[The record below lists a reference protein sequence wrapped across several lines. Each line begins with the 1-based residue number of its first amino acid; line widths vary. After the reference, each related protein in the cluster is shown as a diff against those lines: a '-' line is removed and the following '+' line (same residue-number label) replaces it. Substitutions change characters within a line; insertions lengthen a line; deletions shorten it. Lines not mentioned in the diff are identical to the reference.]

1 MGVPYDMTVPLNL
14 LDDMVACGVN
24 NVNLFDVQT
33 MAQRLAMK
41 SDFHHS
47 FSFSMYYQHKEPLC

>member
-1 MGVPYDMTVPLNL
+1 MTVPLNL